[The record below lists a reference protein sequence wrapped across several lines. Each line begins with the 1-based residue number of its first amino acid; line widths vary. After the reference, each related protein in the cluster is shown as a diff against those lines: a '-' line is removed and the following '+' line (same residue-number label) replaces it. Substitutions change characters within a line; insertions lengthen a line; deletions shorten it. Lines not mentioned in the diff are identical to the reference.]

1 MNVGRTERRRNKIVR
16 KEEYCTALRHIG
28 LLDNERM
35 FVLYSLLFKNALSLS
50 DADRAS
56 ALATTLASL
65 EPFEIINKR
74 REGTD
79 E

>member
-1 MNVGRTERRRNKIVR
+1 MRNSRIVMR
-16 KEEYCTALRHIG
+16 YTG
-28 LLDNERM
+28 LLDKDRL

-65 EPFEIINKR
+65 EPYEIIKKW
-74 REGTD
+74 REGK
-79 E
+79 ER